1 MFYFWPQNYGDYSWA
16 QWVFAFFV
24 LSCCDREPI
33 SRQTNDKP
41 SECVAKTPSNAGWSS
56 NFSCIYPLGIHDLQP
71 ESDWSSI
78 RLYVN
83 FKKTI
88 LSYQIDYTF
97 SSKRLYFL
105 IKKTILSH
113 QKDYT
118 FSSKR
123 LYFLFILPHL
133 TEHHNYFKKEKAKS
147 AFTTSQLHKPLFINN
162 LYMKAT
168 FTHLHIKSL
177 CTREGMWRPPSHAT
191 S

>member
-16 QWVFAFFV
+16 QWFFVFFV
-24 LSCCDREPI
+24 LSCCDREQI

-41 SECVAKTPSNAGWSS
+41 SECVAKTPCNAGWSS
-56 NFSCIYPLGIHDLQP
+56 NFSSIYQLGIHDLQP

-88 LSYQIDYTF
+88 LSY
-97 SSKRLYFL
+97 
-105 IKKTILSH
+105 

-162 LYMKAT
+162 LDVKAT

-177 CTREGMWRPPSHAT
+177 WTREGMWRPSSHAT